1 MQFSERLQQE
11 RESWEAT
18 TAAEMDVQRRSH
30 AKELEAKKRSRNAEV
45 ERLQVKKCRFG
56 FLRKE
61 CFC

>member
-11 RESWEAT
+11 RESWEAA
-18 TAAEMDVQRRSH
+18 TAAEMDVLRRSH

-56 FLRKE
+56 F
-61 CFC
+61 